1 MAPIPQKYRSNFT
14 YSKYAPRQRARQFTS
29 RKEPLYK
36 TVRKL
41 IHAGETAHHKTWS
54 EVNNLILHNTLYSL
68 TITGNIAKGTS
79 NGNRVG
85 DEIFLE
91 ALKGK
96 ILFTNNS
103 AAVVDNSETLYRV
116 SVIRCNT
123 SVLSASDAFSSA
135 AVANSEVY
143 LTTVTNSPMTAL
155 FDPKSC
161 TVFYDEVVKFEPAIT
176 ASSLTYQ
183 NKKVMVLDLY
193 CKFKRSFVYET
204 NSNYGK
210 LYNYYVLISGFN
222 ASGVTGTTNIGN
234 AYFSG
239 DLIFKNGV

>member
-14 YSKYAPRQRARQFTS
+14 YSKYGPRSRQRQFPS

-54 EVNNLILHNTLYSL
+54 EANALILHNTLYSL
-68 TITGNIAKGTS
+68 TLTGNISKGTS

-96 ILFTNNS
+96 ILFTNTPA
-103 AAVVDNSETLYRV
+103 AAVGNSETLYRV

-123 SVLSASDAFSSA
+123 SVLSASDAWSSA

-161 TVFYDEVVKFEPAIT
+161 TVFYDEVVKFEPQMVT
-176 ASSLTYQ
+176 SGQTYQ
-183 NKKVMVLDLY
+183 NNKVMTLDIF
-193 CKFKRSFVYET
+193 CKFKKSFVYET

-210 LYNYYVLISGFN
+210 MYNYYILVSGFN
-222 ASGVTGTTNIGN
+222 GSGVTGSTNIGN